1 MKLAQSVGV
10 AGGFTMFTSTGLR
23 WQLLL
28 LQLAAVLSAC
38 CFCSVERRIQRR
50 EGSALE
56 RPEEDGLEAH
66 GEKL

>member
-28 LQLAAVLSAC
+28 LQLAAALSAC
-38 CFCSVERRIQRR
+38 CFCFVERRIQRR
-50 EGSALE
+50 EASALE
-56 RPEEDGLEAH
+56 RPEEDSLKV
-66 GEKL
+66 GEEKP